1 MIINLEF
8 LILDYIIIFLTVIFI
23 MFAFWKGFINSIL
36 SLLTWVGSVF
46 ITVFTYEFL
55 SNYLS
60 KLLLNISFFS
70 EFVQIVSVLSILV
83 SIPLIFLLSLFILK
97 RIRKILSSD
106 LDKQIFG
113 IILDKFFGSLY
124 GIAFSYIMFSAIL
137 YFTNNNNFEIISNF
151 NIFLI
156 DNSNI
161 LKQISEYNEN
171 IIGFYTK
178 TAD

>member
-70 EFVQIVSVLSILV
+70 EFVQIVPVLSILV
-83 SIPLIFLLSLFILK
+83 SIPLIIFIFK
-97 RIRKILSSD
+97 NQQKKQSPKISD
-106 LDKQIFG
+106 EDHED
-113 IILDKFFGSLY
+113 IL
-124 GIAFSYIMFSAIL
+124 
-137 YFTNNNNFEIISNF
+137 
-151 NIFLI
+151 
-156 DNSNI
+156 
-161 LKQISEYNEN
+161 
-171 IIGFYTK
+171 
-178 TAD
+178 